1 LVLLAVIVAILITPF
16 NHVARLSVEI
26 LKLPAKVF
34 HHIPFVRI
42 VNVTVKVIS
51 AVIVAVKTGNRVVRK
66 HKKL

>member
-26 LKLPAKVF
+26 LKLSAKVF

-51 AVIVAVKTGNRVVRK
+51 TVIMTIKTGDGIV
-66 HKKL
+66 